1 MIKKHFY
8 GKEDSTIRQKAKRKM
23 VHMFFTEDAKLHA
36 AWIRRKD
43 RPPGKYFR
51 TEIQRA
57 AGTPTN
63 GQGKREATNISHKDY
78 IKRNYASMP
87 KHAT

>member
-8 GKEDSTIRQKAKRKM
+8 GKEDSTIRQKAKHKM
-23 VHMFFTEDAKLHA
+23 AHMFFIEDAKLNA

-43 RPPGKYFR
+43 RLPGKHFR

-63 GQGKREATNISHKDY
+63 GQEKRETMNISHKDY
-78 IKRNYASMP
+78 IKRNYASMQ
-87 KHAT
+87 KHAA